1 MWTSCSV
8 QVISIYGESNS
19 LLKRRYIKFFYTMN
33 GKIKVICQSHNGN
46 AANVVNHGA
55 DLFEIFG
62 KGIVDET
69 SIY

>member
-1 MWTSCSV
+1 
-8 QVISIYGESNS
+8 
-19 LLKRRYIKFFYTMN
+19 MN
-33 GKIKVICQSHNGN
+33 DKIKLIYQSSNGN

-55 DLFEIFG
+55 DLFEIFD